1 MSSRRGVK
9 RARGSILVEDFY
21 YPYFI
26 HYNEFV
32 KQSKAVNRD
41 ITPIDK
47 IVIYV
52 IYSLILELLSLP
64 TGTAYLPQQLSQA
77 FASMLVEGDI
87 KGFNDAITQLYQAR
101 EQLKKARAPVYD
113 VGVPYVATVASS
125 GGRPRKMGH

>member
-1 MSSRRGVK
+1 
-9 RARGSILVEDFY
+9 VEDFY

-64 TGTAYLPQQLSQA
+64 TGTVYLPQQLSQA
-77 FASMLVEGDI
+77 FASMLVKGDI
-87 KGFNDAITQLYQAR
+87 VAFNDAITQLYKAR

-113 VGVPYVATVASS
+113 VGVPVATVASS